1 MSEEKKKESVDQ
13 QMLTAARSG
22 DLDLVKQLH
31 KKGANINCAIMG
43 GSDGERTPTKK
54 QIMEYAF
61 DNGACMLFG
70 FSQPKTETRELE
82 RGTNSFFSRVSMLK
96 GPGDVSRNR
105 DKVLE

>member
-1 MSEEKKKESVDQ
+1 MTEEKKKDSIHL
-13 QMLTAARSG
+13 QMLQAARAG
-22 DLDLVKQLH
+22 NVNLVKELH
-31 KKGANINCAIMG
+31 KKGADINCAIMG
-43 GSDGERTPTKK
+43 GSDGERTPSKK

-70 FSQPKTETRELE
+70 FTQPKTDTRELE